1 MTVLTQSKSRSTQVL
16 LIEDN
21 PGDVTLIKEV
31 FKSSKRPIQVA
42 RAQDGVE
49 ALDYLRGRGVFHGVP
64 RPDLILLDL
73 NMPKKTGFEVLEE
86 IKTDPWLLEIP
97 VVVLTNSKLDND
109 VSRAYE
115 SKANFYIVKPSD
127 LERLFVALR
136 YVEDTWL

>member
-1 MTVLTQSKSRSTQVL
+1 MTVLTQTQSRPTQVL

-21 PGDVTLIKEV
+21 PGDVTLIREV

-42 RAQDGVE
+42 RVEDGVE
-49 ALDYLRGRGVFHGVP
+49 ALDYLKGRGSFRGAQ

-86 IKTDPWLLEIP
+86 IKTDPWLFEIP
-97 VVVLTNSKLDND
+97 VVVLTNSKLDMD